1 MKKTLLIAVTIA
13 GALWGIGSLT
23 TQASEDIDVSD
34 VTIEEMLT
42 LALLDEYKASMTYTV
57 LMETFGEIRP
67 FVNIQKAEE
76 THIQLLLPLFEVYGV
91 SLPEI
96 PNVDDLVIPATIEE
110 ALALGVQAEIDN
122 IALYEAYLTLDLPD
136 DVRTVFEQ
144 LVNASTHHLNAFSGN
159 ALKGGFENPFGK
171 GVKGA
176 SKQVNRTPQYTQP
189 ETCPYI

>member
-23 TQASEDIDVSD
+23 TQASEEVDVSD

-76 THIQLLLPLFEVYGV
+76 THIQLLLPLFDVYGIE
-91 SLPEI
+91 LPEI
-96 PNVDDLVIPATIEE
+96 PAVDDLVVPATIEE
-110 ALALGVQAEIDN
+110 ALEIGVKAEIDN

-144 LVNASTHHLNAFSGN
+144 LVNASNHHLNAFLGN
-159 ALKGGFENPFGK
+159 GGQG
-171 GVKGA
+171 GG
-176 SKQVNRTPQYTQP
+176 SQKQVDRTPQFKQSA
-189 ETCPYI
+189 TCPFI